1 MGQKSIPQIIYH
13 YCNLDR
19 FLSITKNKELWLTD
33 ICKSND
39 SMEREWIYKLFDLCW
54 NQIMKK
60 PNVDEASSAEEIYHS
75 YAIKQIQKEYQV
87 TYNHV
92 KAFKS
97 LSECNFTPCGICFS
111 SEKDLLSQWRGYAND
126 GKGIAIG
133 FNSLLFK
140 EAVSPTN
147 SRNVRFDKIEYK
159 INRQIDFVS
168 NVIMEWFRCNNGVEK
183 ESPEVILASLKMSSK
198 LWDKAMFFKNPA
210 FKEEREWRFVVNNHK
225 LNGEMAKQCIETAS
239 YTIMPRE
246 WLAREDMIVPYR
258 KLVFEKA
265 NKPIAS
271 IVIGPKT
278 NLSVKDMQM
287 YLYDLGFDIEKIMVH
302 KSISTYR

>member
-1 MGQKSIPQIIYH
+1 MGQNSIPRIIYH

-39 SMEREWIYKLFDLCW
+39 SMEREWIYKLFDMCW
-54 NQIMKK
+54 NQIMKNS
-60 PNVDEASSAEEIYHS
+60 NVDKVSSAEEIYQL
-75 YAIKQIQKEYQV
+75 YAIKQIHREYQV
-87 TYNHV
+87 AYNEV

-97 LSECNFTPCGICFS
+97 LSVCNFTPCGICFS
-111 SEKDLLSQWRGYAND
+111 SKKDLLSQWRGYAND

-140 EAVSPTN
+140 EVVPPPN
-147 SRNVRFDKIEYK
+147 CRNVQFGKIEYK
-159 INRQIDFVS
+159 INSQISFVL
-168 NVIMEWFRCNNGVEK
+168 NAIKEWLQYNMGVEK

-210 FKEEREWRFVVNNHK
+210 FKEERELRFVVNDYK
-225 LNGEMAKQCIETAS
+225 LNGEMAKQCIETTS

-246 WLAREDMIVPYR
+246 WLAREDTIVPYR
-258 KLVFEKA
+258 KLVFKKA
-265 NKPIAS
+265 KKPIAS
-271 IVIGPKT
+271 IVIGPKA
-278 NLSVKDMQM
+278 NISEKDMQM
-287 YLYDLGFDIEKIMVH
+287 YLYDVGFDIKKIMVY
-302 KSISTYR
+302 KSKSTYH